1 MSSYFEEEE
10 RLQEALLYKEAHS
23 RAILCFLAWQ
33 FSVSKDRIHCR
44 LKDRDSRITR
54 PPVNQK
60 LDKDQDLALC
70 WYIES
75 LHRIGVP
82 LRYKAIAQAA
92 NQILAASH
100 HRDNPPPTVEEYW
113 RSPWLRTHPQYTMMK
128 EKLIESEQQQ
138 AMNFEDIC
146 QFFNRFDRAKTE
158 NKIET
163 VDIWNMDESE
173 FRVGVG

>member
-10 RLQEALLYKEAHS
+10 RLQEALLYKETHPRS
-23 RAILCFLAWQ
+23 TLHFLARQ
-33 FSVSKDRIHCR
+33 FSVPKDRIHRR
-44 LKDRDSRITR
+44 LKGRDSRITR

-60 LDKDQDLALC
+60 VDKDQHLALC

-75 LHRIGVP
+75 LHRIEVL
-82 LRYKAIAQAA
+82 LRYKAITHAV

-138 AMNFEDIC
+138 AMNFNNIH
-146 QFFNRFDRAKTE
+146 
-158 NKIET
+158 
-163 VDIWNMDESE
+163 
-173 FRVGVG
+173 